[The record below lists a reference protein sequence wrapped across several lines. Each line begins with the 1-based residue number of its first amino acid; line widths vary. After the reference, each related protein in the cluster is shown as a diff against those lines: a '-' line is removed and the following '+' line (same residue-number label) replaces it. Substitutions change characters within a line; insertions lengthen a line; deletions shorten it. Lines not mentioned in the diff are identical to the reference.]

1 MSNNEFDMGFR
12 EYFYYH
18 PCCDCTKKSNNCKC
32 RDGAWKGATAM
43 ILNRLE
49 RIIIDNIADCWEGEE

>member
-1 MSNNEFDMGFR
+1 MSNNDFDMGFR

-18 PCCDCTKKSNNCKC
+18 PCCKCVNKSDNCMC
-32 RDGAWKGATAM
+32 RDGAWKGTTAM

-49 RIIIDNIADCWEGEE
+49 RIMIDDDCDCWEGE